1 MTGVAP
7 TAARTDDE
15 RPVLLTGAS
24 GFLGAWIVKLAIE
37 RGDRVVACD
46 LGDDRQRIDRIAG
59 PDFDDVRLDWRRL
72 DITDIAA
79 VTELVGATRP
89 RAIIHLA
96 ALQIPDCARAPHK
109 GALVNVVGHVNIFE
123 AARLA
128 GGLPVVYGSSAA
140 AKPRGPDNAPAN
152 LYGVFKKTDEEIAR
166 LYWRDHGVPSTGL
179 RPYIV
184 YGVGRDQGETSAIT
198 RAMWAAANDQAF
210 EIPFSGRF
218 CYQYAADVAA
228 QFLGCAAAP
237 PQGALLG
244 DLSDDPEPVEAV
256 VEAIRNV
263 VPDARITIADE
274 PRAGPEGGFDLA
286 AVAAIRDRQPATPLR
301 DGVRRTIEAFA
312 REAATASDGT
322 QGLQA

>member
-1 MTGVAP
+1 MTEAASSAP
-7 TAARTDDE
+7 RTEDD

-24 GFLGAWIVKLAIE
+24 GFLGAWIVKQAVE
-37 RGDRVVACD
+37 SGDRVVACD
-46 LGDDRQRIDRIAG
+46 LGDDRRRIDRIAA
-59 PDFDDVRLDWRRL
+59 PDFDSTLLDWRRL

-79 VTELVGATRP
+79 VTDLVGDVRP

-140 AKPRGPDNAPAN
+140 AKPRGQDNAPAN
-152 LYGVFKKTDEEIAR
+152 LYGVFKKTDEEVAR
-166 LYWRDHGVPSTGL
+166 LYWRDHGIPSIGL
-179 RPYIV
+179 RPFIV
-184 YGVGRDQGETSAIT
+184 YGIGRDQGETSAIT
-198 RAMWAAANDQAF
+198 AAMRAAAAGEAF

-228 QFLGCAAAP
+228 LFLGCTANP
-237 PQGALLG
+237 PDGALLS

-256 VEAIRNV
+256 VAAIRSV
-263 VPDARITIADE
+263 VPDARITIADN
-274 PRAGPEGGFDLA
+274 PRAGPDGGFDLTA
-286 AVAAIRDRQPATPLR
+286 IAAIRDRQPPTSLA

-312 REAATASDGT
+312 DEISSASGT
-322 QGLQA
+322 TRSLPA